1 MLLTR
6 VANFYLFIIISA
18 VIVMIS
24 TFREKRIERKQM
36 KEKDFKS
43 LSVDEQKEKINELI
57 ASWYDQDSDNRCAIV
72 ILGDRK
78 DKKDA
83 GKTSCGMLGPGD
95 LIVASL
101 GTALDHDKN
110 LKKFVTY
117 GLMGPLGGLL
127 SMLNNSEKEEE

>member
-1 MLLTR
+1 MEGT
-6 VANFYLFIIISA
+6 
-18 VIVMIS
+18 
-24 TFREKRIERKQM
+24 
-36 KEKDFKS
+36 DFKS

-57 ASWYDQDSDNRCAIV
+57 ASWYDQDSNNRCAIV

-83 GKTSCGMLGPGD
+83 GKSSCAILGPGD
-95 LIVASL
+95 LIAVSL
-101 GTALDHDKN
+101 GTALDHDKD
-110 LKKFVTY
+110 LREFVTC

>member
-1 MLLTR
+1 
-6 VANFYLFIIISA
+6 
-18 VIVMIS
+18 
-24 TFREKRIERKQM
+24 M

-43 LSVDEQKEKINELI
+43 LSVDEQKEEINELI

-83 GKTSCGMLGPGD
+83 GKSSCAMLGPGD
-95 LIVASL
+95 LIAVSL
-101 GTALDHDKN
+101 GTALDHDKD
-110 LKKFVTY
+110 LRKFVTC

-127 SMLNNSEKEEE
+127 SMFNNSEKEEE

>member
-1 MLLTR
+1 
-6 VANFYLFIIISA
+6 
-18 VIVMIS
+18 
-24 TFREKRIERKQM
+24 M

-83 GKTSCGMLGPGD
+83 GKSSCGMLGPGD
-95 LIVASL
+95 LIAVSL
-101 GTALDHDKN
+101 RTTLDHDKD
-110 LKKFVTY
+110 LRKFVTY

-127 SMLNNSEKEEE
+127 SMFNKSKEEEE

>member
-1 MLLTR
+1 
-6 VANFYLFIIISA
+6 
-18 VIVMIS
+18 
-24 TFREKRIERKQM
+24 M

-83 GKTSCGMLGPGD
+83 GKSSCAMLGPGD
-95 LIVASL
+95 LIAVSL
-101 GTALDHDKN
+101 GTALDYDKD
-110 LKKFVTY
+110 LRRFVAHS
-117 GLMGPLGGLL
+117 LIGPLGGLL
-127 SMLNNSEKEEE
+127 SMFNNSKEEEE

>member
-1 MLLTR
+1 
-6 VANFYLFIIISA
+6 
-18 VIVMIS
+18 
-24 TFREKRIERKQM
+24 M

-43 LSVDEQKEKINELI
+43 LSVDEQKEKINELL
-57 ASWYDQDSDNRCAIV
+57 ASWYEQDSDNRCAIV

-83 GKTSCGMLGPGD
+83 GKSSCGMLGPEN

-101 GTALDHDKN
+101 KTALDHDKD
-110 LKKFVTY
+110 LRRLVAC

-127 SMLNNSEKEEE
+127 SMFNKSEEEEK

>member
-1 MLLTR
+1 MEGT
-6 VANFYLFIIISA
+6 
-18 VIVMIS
+18 
-24 TFREKRIERKQM
+24 
-36 KEKDFKS
+36 DFKS

-83 GKTSCGMLGPGD
+83 GKSSCAILGPGD
-95 LIVASL
+95 LIAVSL
-101 GTALDHDKN
+101 GTALDHDKD
-110 LKKFVTY
+110 LRKFVTC